1 MSCMQEHGV
10 QTVVIK
16 ETNIFKDIEVEYD
29 AKYFYC
35 DIAEEYYADE
45 DMLSENDISM
55 KNSYRKKAGLLTSGE
70 IIAIRSQYDISQGD
84 LCTLLGW
91 GAKTITRYEGH
102 QVQDMAHDTI
112 LRKLD
117 DDPAWFITL
126 LEKNRALLSAEAY
139 NRYYQK
145 AAGLFEQKHD
155 AYLRKSI
162 EARYSKFS
170 LMNEYNGNV
179 PLSLDKV
186 VDVINYFANAKQL
199 LNLYKVKLMKLL
211 WYADALS
218 YKRRGHA
225 ITGLVYQAMPMDAVP
240 VAHDLIIDLQG
251 IEYEEIMIGDG
262 IAYSF
267 VSTGEKEYKTLS
279 ETDIDILDEIIRAF
293 STADANSIVRAMH
306 EEQAYKNTS
315 ARDIIEFK
323 YAGSLSID

>member
-1 MSCMQEHGV
+1 MQEHDV
-10 QTVVIK
+10 QTVVIR

-55 KNSYRKKAGLLTSGE
+55 KNSYRKKSGLLTSRE

-112 LRKLD
+112 LRKLE
-117 DDPAWFITL
+117 DDPAWFIAL

-139 NRYYQK
+139 NRYYKK

-225 ITGLVYQAMPMDAVP
+225 ITGLVYQALPMGAVP

-262 IAYSF
+262 MAYRF
-267 VSTGEKEYKTLS
+267 VSNEKKEYKTLS

-293 STADANSIVRAMH
+293 SAADANSIVRAMH
-306 EEQAYKNTS
+306 GEQAYKNTA

-323 YAGSLSID
+323 YSDNLSID